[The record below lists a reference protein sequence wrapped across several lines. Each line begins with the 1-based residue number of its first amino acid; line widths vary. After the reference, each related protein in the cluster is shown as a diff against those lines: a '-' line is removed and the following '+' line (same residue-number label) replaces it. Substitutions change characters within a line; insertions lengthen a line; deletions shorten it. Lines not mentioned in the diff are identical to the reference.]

1 MYRFEIDDIVSRVLK
16 IPDYFNLE
24 QITSRLI
31 EIAGLEDF
39 SKGWAERISENMVTN
54 VKTTNE
60 RHWRTAAAKSGQGA
74 RIYAALMKEQAGPV
88 GAITRNLVAQSSL
101 LIRTMPAEVALQA
114 NHFIANEQMRGR
126 RAFDIAADL
135 RKRLPEMKR
144 SRLDLIARTQV
155 TTTATAIT
163 EARSESLGI
172 KGYQWLTSE
181 DARVRKAHAKMDKV
195 LVLWKYPP
203 APEALV
209 GIRSTLGHYHAG
221 MCPNCRCDPA
231 PVVDLGEV
239 SWPARV
245 FDGTTIVRMS
255 RKRFEAFAQAA

>member
-1 MYRFEIDDIVSRVLK
+1 M
-16 IPDYFNLE
+16 
-24 QITSRLI
+24 Q
-31 EIAGLEDF
+31 
-39 SKGWAERISENMVTN
+39 
-54 VKTTNE
+54 
-60 RHWRTAAAKSGQGA
+60 
-74 RIYAALMKEQAGPV
+74 EQAGPV
-88 GAITRNLVAQSSL
+88 GKITRNLIDQSAL
-101 LIRTMPAEVALQA
+101 LIKTMPVEVALQA
-114 NHFIANEQMRGR
+114 NHYIATEQMKGR
-126 RAFDIAADL
+126 RAWDIAADL

-163 EARSESLGI
+163 EARSEALGV
-172 KGYQWLTSE
+172 KAYQWLTSE

-231 PVVDLGEV
+231 PVVDLGEI

-245 FDGTTIVRMS
+245 FNGTSIERMS
-255 RKRFEAFAQAA
+255 RRKFEAFAQAA